1 MDEEEAR
8 RRVTEA
14 RVGRLATVRPDG
26 TPHLVPICF
35 AIVGDT
41 VVSNVDDKPKTTVRL
56 QRLANIRANPSV
68 TLLVDHYAEEW
79 SRVWWV
85 RVDGNARVVEN
96 GPERDAAVVAL
107 RAKYQQYERIG
118 ISGAT
123 VVIEIE
129 RWRGWAYSD

>member
-1 MDEEEAR
+1 
-8 RRVTEA
+8 
-14 RVGRLATVRPDG
+14 VGRLATVRPDG

-41 VVSNVDDKPKTTVRL
+41 VVSNVDDKPNTTLRL

-79 SRVWWV
+79 SQVWWV

-96 GPERDAAVVAL
+96 GPEHDAAVVAL